1 MGRERR
7 FSVERGS
14 SYPGDCSH
22 EFRPVAPARR
32 SRGSFFGGD
41 GEGSESNSRH
51 SRQGAAGARRNS
63 KSGQP
68 IMTMIFRKPIEGIE
82 RPQMPADVVIVG
94 GGPAGMAC
102 ALRLA
107 QLIDAHNA
115 AHPDSQLSK
124 ENIYVLEKAREIG
137 QHCLSGALL
146 DPRSMRE
153 LLPDFEKEAPLD
165 AKVDKESVYFLTEKS
180 KFKFPIT
187 PPPLRDHGNY
197 VISLNRFVKW
207 LGSKV
212 EETGITIFTGFA
224 GSELLF
230 EGDRVTGVRTDDKG
244 VDKEG
249 HQKSNFEP
257 GYDLQAKI
265 VILAEGPRGSLT
277 KQLINKFD
285 LAKNTNPQTYGVGV
299 KELWEVPAGR
309 IAPGEVIYTM
319 GWPLTTK
326 EYGGAWIYGSKDNVV
341 SLGFV
346 TGLDY
351 ADPRLDPQRVLQ
363 QFKRHPFVAK
373 LLEGGKMIRY
383 GAKSLPYGGWWAIP
397 PVAGNGWMILGDSAG
412 FLNSARLKGIHLAIK
427 SGMLAAE
434 TAFEALKKDDS
445 SAAMLGEYQKK
456 VESSWIKDELWK
468 VRNMHQGFEQ
478 GLYAGM
484 FHTGLQMIT
493 GGRGL
498 RNRYPARAG
507 HEHMH
512 KLAELPADGGAEAH
526 LLGPAKGD
534 GRLTFDKLTDLYHS
548 GTKHEEDQPS
558 HLVIDDTNICNTR
571 CVKEYGSP
579 CQNFC
584 PANVY
589 EMVDDAS
596 QPNGKLISLNPS
608 NCVHCK
614 TCDIADPYQII
625 TWVPPEGG
633 GGPNYDGM

>member
-1 MGRERR
+1 
-7 FSVERGS
+7 
-14 SYPGDCSH
+14 
-22 EFRPVAPARR
+22 
-32 SRGSFFGGD
+32 
-41 GEGSESNSRH
+41 
-51 SRQGAAGARRNS
+51 
-63 KSGQP
+63 
-68 IMTMIFRKPIEGIE
+68 MTLVFRKPLSDVT

-102 ALRLA
+102 ALRLS
-107 QLIDAHNA
+107 QLIDQHNSQ
-115 AHPDSQLSK
+115 HPDSQLSK
-124 ENIYVLEKAREIG
+124 ENIYVLEKAREVG

-153 LLPDFEKEAPLD
+153 LLPGFEKEAPID
-165 AKVDKESVYFLTEKS
+165 AEVTKEAVYFLTEKG
-180 KFKFPIT
+180 KFKFPVT

-207 LGSKV
+207 LGGKV

-230 EGDRVTGVRTDDKG
+230 NGEKDGDRVTGVRTDDKG
-244 VDKEG
+244 VDK
-249 HQKSNFEP
+249 QNQPKSNFEP

-265 VILAEGPRGSLT
+265 VILAEGTRGSLT
-277 KQLINKFD
+277 KQLIARFALDRDRN
-285 LAKNTNPQTYGVGV
+285 AQTYGQGI

-326 EYGGAWIYGSKDNVV
+326 EYGGAWIYGGKDNVV

-351 ADPRLDPQRVLQ
+351 PDPRLDPQRVLQ
-363 QFKRHPFVAK
+363 QFKRHPLVAR

-383 GAKSLPYGGWWAIP
+383 GAKSLPYGGWWSIP

-412 FLNSARLKGIHLAIK
+412 FLNSQRLKGIHLAIK

-434 TAFEALKKDDS
+434 TAFDALKKNDFS
-445 SAAMLGEYQKK
+445 VATLGDFQKR

-468 VRNMHQGFEQ
+468 VRNFHQAFEHGFWR
-478 GLYAGM
+478 GMINAGIQQ
-484 FHTGLQMIT
+484 FT

-498 RNRYPARAG
+498 RSRYPSTPGYQHLKR
-507 HEHMH
+507 
-512 KLAELPADGGAEAH
+512 LAELSADGGDEAQ
-526 LLGPAKGD
+526 LIGPAKGD
-534 GRLTFDKLTDLYHS
+534 GKLTFDKLTDLYHS
-548 GTKHEEDQPS
+548 GTKHEEDQPA
-558 HLVIDDTNICNTR
+558 HLVIHDTDVCNTR
-571 CVKEYGSP
+571 CIKEFGSP

-596 QPNGKLISLNPS
+596 QPNGKRISLNPS